1 MIVAPYAPKG
11 NVGGFNMRNKLFIIT
26 LFMVLALLALEQ
38 NKVCSVTLK
47 AGGVKVSAM
56 LNYELSK

>member
-1 MIVAPYAPKG
+1 
-11 NVGGFNMRNKLFIIT
+11 MRNKLFIIT

-38 NKVCSVTLK
+38 DKVCSVTLK
-47 AGGVKVSAM
+47 AGGIKVSAM